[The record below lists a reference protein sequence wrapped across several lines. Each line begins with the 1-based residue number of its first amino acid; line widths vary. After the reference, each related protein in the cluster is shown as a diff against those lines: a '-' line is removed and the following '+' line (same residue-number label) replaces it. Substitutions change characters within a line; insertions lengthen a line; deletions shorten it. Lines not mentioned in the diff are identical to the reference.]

1 MAFHLRSMDRAGAQ
15 IYTDRIPTVTDIS
28 VTMMPV
34 YSRTQLADYNI
45 KDIVTGKNLTTNPEG
60 FL

>member
-1 MAFHLRSMDRAGAQ
+1 MDRAGAE

-34 YSRTQLADYNI
+34 YSRTQLANYNI
-45 KDIVTGKNLTTNPEG
+45 KDIVTGKNLSRNLEG